1 MISLTLEE
9 SKLGTE
15 ERKKEKKKGKE
26 KERGE
31 ELEMQ
36 SHVLEEILSR
46 VFSLMD
52 ETGLRLPAGVRVR
65 ARASSITLLPLPPPL
80 SLSPTSS
87 RAEECDR
94 DTVSSG
100 DPVTR
105 P

>member
-65 ARASSITLLPLPPPL
+65 ARASSITLLSL
-80 SLSPTSS
+80 SLSRNSPPSSTSS
-87 RAEECDR
+87 LPFPYLLARGG
-94 DTVSSG
+94 V
-100 DPVTR
+100 
-105 P
+105 